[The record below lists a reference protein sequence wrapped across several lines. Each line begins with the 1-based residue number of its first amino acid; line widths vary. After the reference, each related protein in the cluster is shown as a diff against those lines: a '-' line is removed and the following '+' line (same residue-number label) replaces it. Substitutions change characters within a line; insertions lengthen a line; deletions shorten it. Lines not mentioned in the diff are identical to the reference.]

1 MRESNPLLWYHLI
14 GWTRHRYQQQR
25 VLFYTIAFVI
35 MLLYATAL
43 TIMLRSLPETRTVVN
58 FVLFLV
64 CLLTPLFSYNLFSTE
79 YEKATWEFLALTRL
93 SAKQILLGK
102 WLTGMVRLGILFV
115 GLLPFLLVIDSA
127 KALDQ
132 IPTRLFL
139 YQILLALLCV
149 FSWGTLL
156 ITAGVWISFRWRS
169 TVLSAS
175 LLYGLQIFILLLLP
189 FLAAIFNANSDREG
203 TLTVA
208 LQSDFRSFSERI
220 LFWVMAFFNGQFVV
234 WFNPFYTLHELYWMM
249 PHWRWDYS
257 GNWEQTALAM
267 RAVGWGWVQSLVYL
281 LLSAGFWGLT
291 YNGIR
296 KHWRK

>member
-79 YEKATWEFLALTRL
+79 YEKATWEFLALTHL

-220 LFWVMAFFNGQFVV
+220 CFG
-234 WFNPFYTLHELYWMM
+234 
-249 PHWRWDYS
+249 
-257 GNWEQTALAM
+257 
-267 RAVGWGWVQSLVYL
+267 
-281 LLSAGFWGLT
+281 
-291 YNGIR
+291 
-296 KHWRK
+296 

>member
-14 GWTRHRYQQQR
+14 GGTRHRYQQHR
-25 VLFYTIAFVI
+25 VLFYAIAFVI

-43 TIMLRSLPETRTVVN
+43 TIMLRSLPETGTVVN
-58 FVLFLV
+58 FVLFFV

-115 GLLPFLLVIDSA
+115 GLLPFLLAIDS
-127 KALDQ
+127 Q

-139 YQILLALLCV
+139 YQLLLALLCV

-175 LLYGLQIFILLLLP
+175 LLYGLQIFVLLLLP
-189 FLAAIFNANSDREG
+189 FLVAIFNAASGQEG
-203 TLTVA
+203 ALTVA

-220 LFWVMAFFNGQFVV
+220 LFWVMAFLDGQFVV
-234 WFNPFYTLHELYWMM
+234 WFNPFYTLHELDWMF
-249 PHWRWDYS
+249 PRQWGFS
-257 GNWEQTALAM
+257 GSWSVREQTALALL
-267 RAVGWGWVQSLVYL
+267 AVGWGWVQSLFYL